1 MTSIDVTDWALA
13 KIEGYLT
20 AIKSDEQA
28 GVEISLIVHSDG
40 ERQMTM
46 SLSDERSSDYVAHQ
60 CQVCDAIT
68 VSKVLPIPDL
78 PGLNAPK
85 TLDVGDETD
94 DDPNR
99 THEHHDR
106 RNGNGRNGQH

>member
-20 AIKSDEQA
+20 AIRSDDQV

-46 SLSDERSSDYVAHQ
+46 SLSDERCSDYVAHQ

-68 VSKVLPIPDL
+68 VSKVLPVPDL
-78 PGLNAPK
+78 PGLKAHK
-85 TLDVGDETD
+85 TLSPGGETD
-94 DDPNR
+94 GEPKR
-99 THEHHDR
+99 THDR
-106 RNGNGRNGQH
+106 RDCSGQH

>member
-1 MTSIDVTDWALA
+1 MTYVDVTDWALA

-20 AIKSDEQA
+20 AIRSDQA
-28 GVEISLIVHSDG
+28 GVEISLVVHSDG

-46 SLSDERSSDYVAHQ
+46 ALSDERSSDFVAQQ

-85 TLDVGDETD
+85 TLDAGDETD
-94 DDPNR
+94 DEPKR
-99 THEHHDR
+99 THDR
-106 RNGNGRNGQH
+106 RNGNGSHPH

>member
-1 MTSIDVTDWALA
+1 MTNIDVTDWALA

-20 AIKSDEQA
+20 AIRSDDQV
-28 GVEISLIVHSDG
+28 GVEISLIAHSDG

-46 SLSDERSSDYVAHQ
+46 SVSDERSSDYVAHQ

-85 TLDVGDETD
+85 TLDGGDETD
-94 DDPNR
+94 DEPKR
-99 THEHHDR
+99 TYDR
-106 RNGNGRNGQH
+106 PNGNGSHPH